1 MSVTNYIVEKCPR
14 SQVVDFIEKYHYSKN
29 MNGLKTSYC
38 FKLMDGNN
46 MIGAIVYGKIG
57 MGGVEQKYTNNPDKI
72 LELKR
77 LVCVDDTPKN
87 TESYFIGSTLRWLQR
102 NTDLD
107 MIISYADKSFGHEGV
122 VYKATNFEFKGE
134 TQPGRVI
141 MYNGFRYHDKTIR
154 TKHNGKFKPFALEIR
169 KALENGKAKYEK
181 TKPKN
186 IYIYHF
192 KKRRLKMLKWF
203 GF

>member
-1 MSVTNYIVEKCPR
+1 
-14 SQVVDFIEKYHYSKN
+14 

-38 FKLMDGNN
+38 FKLMDDDV
-46 MIGAIVYGKIG
+46 MIGAMVYGKIG
-57 MGGVEQKYTNNPDKI
+57 MGGVEQKYTDNPDGL

-87 TESYFIGSTLRWLQR
+87 TESYFIGWSLRWLQR

-107 MIISYADKSFGHEGV
+107 MIISYADKTYGHEGI
-122 VYKATNFEFKGE
+122 VYKATNFKFIGE

-141 MYNGFRYHDKTIR
+141 MYKGVRYHDKTIR
-154 TKHNGKFKPFALEIR
+154 TKHNDRYKPFAVEIR
-169 KALENGKAKYEK
+169 KALETGEANYVK

-186 IYIYHF
+186 TYVYYF
-192 KKRRLKMLKWF
+192 KKRRTKISKWF
-203 GF
+203 G